1 MAAHRYSF
9 GHQVRRKNLG
19 KVGLCPH
26 LLIYLPYSNLKG
38 TDCTYQKG
46 LSHLD
51 LKMLRRAETLAINMN
66 PPQRSIVTALTRF
79 GRERYHNG
87 AKKQLNLA
95 LSEIICLF
103 LVILPQRL
111 HNGAKKVCIL
121 ILNILRRRF
130 FLNTHQINWQ
140 TQSHNPKSIVV
151 LF

>member
-1 MAAHRYSF
+1 MEQTFTPCIYSYKYF
-9 GHQVRRKNLG
+9 VQQRS
-19 KVGLCPH
+19 P
-26 LLIYLPYSNLKG
+26 LLYRIFIFRVI
-38 TDCTYQKG
+38 QKAR
-46 LSHLD
+46 SWPRVD
-51 LKMLRRAETLAINMN
+51 TALAINMN

-79 GRERYHNG
+79 GRERHHNG

-151 LF
+151 LFQLSRITYCIFCG